1 MAHECL
7 EKRGI
12 TDKRPRRASFL
23 GKQISE
29 STEAAVVPPGEF
41 DRRAK
46 PSLTFADLSDTS
58 PFPGHHR
65 ACGAETLCFLFFVAR
80 RQPRTKCPTL
90 KPQTTP
96 PNDRHQDTRADEYLA
111 GLGFVAKVGCDVGNS
126 PDGGIVEASFKADV
140 AERGISVR
148 YADAK
153 ANFVA
158 ELTPFLSQHPRWT
171 GDDGLAPSVLSG
183 EPSHGATRR

>member
-7 EKRGI
+7 EERGI

-65 ACGAETLCFLFFVAR
+65 ACGSRLVESAS
-80 RQPRTKCPTL
+80 PR
-90 KPQTTP
+90 
-96 PNDRHQDTRADEYLA
+96 
-111 GLGFVAKVGCDVGNS
+111 S
-126 PDGGIVEASFKADV
+126 
-140 AERGISVR
+140 
-148 YADAK
+148 
-153 ANFVA
+153 
-158 ELTPFLSQHPRWT
+158 
-171 GDDGLAPSVLSG
+171 
-183 EPSHGATRR
+183 

>member
-65 ACGAETLCFLFFVAR
+65 ACGSRLVESACVDCGDDDVLDFLVGHFVDVDLTGNQR
-80 RQPRTKCPTL
+80 RNRPL
-90 KPQTTP
+90 AFSTP
-96 PNDRHQDTRADEYLA
+96 PFCQ
-111 GLGFVAKVGCDVGNS
+111 
-126 PDGGIVEASFKADV
+126 EA
-140 AERGISVR
+140 
-148 YADAK
+148 
-153 ANFVA
+153 
-158 ELTPFLSQHPRWT
+158 
-171 GDDGLAPSVLSG
+171 
-183 EPSHGATRR
+183 

>member
-46 PSLTFADLSDTS
+46 PRLRLPIYRTHPRFRDTTVLAEAGWSKAPALDLDANIE
-58 PFPGHHR
+58 FRLVG
-65 ACGAETLCFLFFVAR
+65 CGANLFR
-80 RQPRTKCPTL
+80 W
-90 KPQTTP
+90 
-96 PNDRHQDTRADEYLA
+96 
-111 GLGFVAKVGCDVGNS
+111 G
-126 PDGGIVEASFKADV
+126 
-140 AERGISVR
+140 SV
-148 YADAK
+148 
-153 ANFVA
+153 
-158 ELTPFLSQHPRWT
+158 
-171 GDDGLAPSVLSG
+171 SV
-183 EPSHGATRR
+183 